1 MWKLEILPNTSTTN
15 KEAGFTLLEALI
27 SIVVVA
33 YAAVVL
39 SGLFMVGL
47 QMLGAQDER
56 VALDA
61 QLRSRMEI
69 LASTHFDQL
78 VSGTDTV
85 TLRGLDHTLTW
96 TVANVDLDGDT
107 NVELAAKTV
116 ILTMD
121 GRSLSTI
128 MVDHWG
134 RVGKL

>member
-1 MWKLEILPNTSTTN
+1 MTTN
-15 KEAGFTLLEALI
+15 RQSGFTLLEALI

-47 QMLGAQDER
+47 QMVGAQEER
-56 VALDA
+56 VVLDA
-61 QLRSRMEI
+61 HLRSRMEV
-69 LASTHFDQL
+69 LVSTHFDQL
-78 VSGTDTV
+78 VSGVDTV
-85 TLRGLDHTLTW
+85 TVKGEDHTLAW

-107 NVELAAKTV
+107 NVELAAKSVT
-116 ILTMD
+116 LTMD

-134 RVGKL
+134 RLGKL